1 MNKKNAL
8 NPLADTSNKEL
19 LDNLCKWIDDNLDS
33 NIGLAELVVQS
44 KLNHKN
50 LQYLFEKYKQTTPM
64 TYVRKLRDARNK
76 KASYLDKMRITPIFL
91 DKD

>member
-1 MNKKNAL
+1 MNKKDAL

-50 LQYLFEKYKQTTPM
+50 LQHLFEK
-64 TYVRKLRDARNK
+64 
-76 KASYLDKMRITPIFL
+76 
-91 DKD
+91 

>member
-1 MNKKNAL
+1 MNKKDAL

-44 KLNHKN
+44 KLDHKTCN
-50 LQYLFEKYKQTTPM
+50 ICLRNTNKQ
-64 TYVRKLRDARNK
+64 RL
-76 KASYLDKMRITPIFL
+76 
-91 DKD
+91 